1 MLHFS
6 QMMLKIK
13 TLLTIYGILF
23 MLDIYSRDVVR
34 KLNELEI
41 KVYNYVIRNIDIVGY
56 MTIRQLAEIV
66 GVSTTTILR
75 FCRKLECD
83 GYAEF
88 RVHLR
93 LSTKK
98 KLPKLIDMNSNIM
111 VSFFRSVNCYEFD
124 SSIKK
129 ATDMI
134 VSSERRFFIGIGTS
148 GAMAKYGARLLSNCG
163 VFSSY
168 IDDPYYP
175 VSGDIL
181 KNTIAIVL
189 SVSGET
195 DEIIRFSNQLIAK
208 KCKILSVT
216 CNEYSRLS
224 KLSDF
229 NISWNMHQD
238 RIDGGVDITTQIPVM
253 YIIES
258 ICHQLFSI

>member
-1 MLHFS
+1 M
-6 QMMLKIK
+6 IN
-13 TLLTIYGILF
+13 
-23 MLDIYSRDVVR
+23 IYSHDAVS
-34 KLNELEI
+34 KLNELEM
-41 KVYNYVIRNIDIVGY
+41 KVYNYVIRNMDIAGH
-56 MTIRQLAEIV
+56 MTIRQLAEAA

-88 RVHLR
+88 RVRLR
-93 LSTKK
+93 LSMDNH
-98 KLPKLIDMNSNIM
+98 ISRQVDMNSNIM
-111 VSFFRSVNCYEFD
+111 INFFRSVDNIDFD
-124 SSIKK
+124 SSIEK
-129 ATDMI
+129 ATDML
-134 VSSERRFFIGIGTS
+134 VSAEQIIFVGVGTS

-163 VFSSY
+163 LFSSY

-175 VSGDIL
+175 ASGDTM

-195 DEIIRFSNQLIAK
+195 DEIIRFSNQLISK
-208 KCKILSVT
+208 KCKIISVT
-216 CNEYSRLS
+216 CNKYSRLS

-238 RIDGGVDITTQIPVM
+238 RIDGGVDITTQIPAL

-258 ICHQLFSI
+258 ICRRLLRT